1 MNIWTSIISYS
12 NICIHPV
19 SSCAADNTE
28 KVATVSEYVSYSGH
42 SNTLSTDKLKVI
54 LEQQLE
60 EQNKKLIDIMHKL
73 DKFREGE
80 NELVRR

>member
-1 MNIWTSIISYS
+1 MY
-12 NICIHPV
+12 V
-19 SSCAADNTE
+19 QKRAADNTE
-28 KVATVSEYVSYSGH
+28 KVATVSEYVSNSGH

-73 DKFREGE
+73 DEFRIGE